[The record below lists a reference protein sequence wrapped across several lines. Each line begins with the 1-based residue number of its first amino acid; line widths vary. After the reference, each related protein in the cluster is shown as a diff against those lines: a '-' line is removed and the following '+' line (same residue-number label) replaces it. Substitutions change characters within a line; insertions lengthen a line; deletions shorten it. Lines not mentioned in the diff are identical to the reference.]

1 MRRNQAKNE
10 GEDVL
15 VRETLCKGPEV
26 EKVCLRSY
34 QEISDEAGES
44 DYVEASLQAI
54 HLRGM

>member
-26 EKVCLRSY
+26 GWGLACSEN
-34 QEISDEAGES
+34 
-44 DYVEASLQAI
+44 
-54 HLRGM
+54 